1 LGTEFIVGCFVSN
14 DVLVCQ
20 CPLREGTIST
30 LRKEAD
36 EMTEQKQRLTARRK
50 LELYKETRPED
61 ANLGEV
67 LRRYGVPTNDLRR
80 IEALVEAAAVEAL
93 KVRHNGQ
100 APAGVSRAEYE
111 SIKSQTFAAR
121 RAYNRAVRDQHK
133 VVRADIS

>member
-80 IEALVEAAAVEAL
+80 IEALVEAAALEAL

-111 SIKSQTFAAR
+111 AIKSQTFAAR

>member
-1 LGTEFIVGCFVSN
+1 MGCFVSN

-30 LRKEAD
+30 FRKEAD

-80 IEALVEAAAVEAL
+80 IEALVEAAALEAL

-111 SIKSQTFAAR
+111 AIKSQAFAAR